1 MPDARISQLPAA
13 TTPLDGTELVPVVQG
28 GVTSRATA
36 QDIADLGG
44 GGGGAF
50 ATALAL
56 VNSVGDFIQ
65 TYHPGVDSVTWSC
78 GFPGVYQVNF
88 TPDYFSINSSPMV
101 SCAMF
106 ENTPRVSYEV
116 TSLDNQQCTIRIFA
130 IDDGTPTDMPF
141 SMTVIGE
148 PGP

>member
-1 MPDARISQLPAA
+1 MPDRRISQLPAA
-13 TTPLDGTELVPVVQG
+13 STPLAGTEIVPLVQG

-44 GGGGAF
+44 GGGAF

-56 VNSVGDFIQ
+56 INNVGDFIQ
-65 TYHPGVDSVTWSC
+65 TYHPGVDSVIWSC
-78 GFPGVYQVNF
+78 GAPGEYQVNF
-88 TPDYFSINSSPMV
+88 TPDYFSINSSPCI

-106 ENTPRVSYEV
+106 ENTPKVSYELI
-116 TSLDNQQCTIRIFA
+116 SFDNQQCTLRIFA

-141 SMTVIGE
+141 SIMAIGE

>member
-1 MPDARISQLPAA
+1 MPDLPISQLPQAD
-13 TTPLDGTELVPVVQG
+13 TLDGSELVPVVQAG
-28 GVTSRATA
+28 TTKFTSA
-36 QDIADLGG
+36 QAIADLG

-56 VNSVGDFIQ
+56 INNVGDFIQ
-65 TYHPGVDSVTWSC
+65 AYHPGVDSVTWSC
-78 GFPGVYQVNF
+78 GAPGEYQVNF

-106 ENTPRVSYEV
+106 ENTPKVSYEV
-116 TSLDNQQCTIRIFA
+116 IGLDNQSCTIRIFA

-141 SMTVIGE
+141 SMMVIGE